1 MTTITAQPILRS
13 RNACRPDKVL
23 STLLL
28 RYPRFIHSEFMTH
41 RALSKNAGSSRA
53 IPVKKIIDS
62 ILYDTAM
69 PIHWGANQRGMQADQ
84 ECDAKITLSTPDK
97 PWPLTDCVEELSLA
111 EMTREQ
117 AWIEA
122 RDRAIDVARAYDA
135 AGYHK
140 QIVNRILEP
149 YMHITVVVSGTE
161 WDNFLELRTHKDAE
175 PHFQML
181 ARAIEGCL
189 TEAPVQLLQPGEWH
203 LPFIDRS
210 ELYMMDLETAK
221 KISVACCASTSYK
234 TVDGFDM
241 TKAKAEDIFHKLV
254 TSKPLHASPL
264 EHVAQADLF
273 YPAHENDHGWQRER
287 WEHPEQHANFVGFR
301 QYRHQL

>member
-28 RYPRFIHSEFMTH
+28 RYPRFFHSEFMTH

-69 PIHWGANQRGMQADQ
+69 PIHWGANQRGMQADE
-84 ECDAKITLSTPDK
+84 ECNEPVNGLSR
-97 PWPLTDCVEELSLA
+97 EE
-111 EMTREQ
+111 
-117 AWIEA
+117 AWMMA
-122 RDRAIDVARAYDA
+122 RDYAISIARDYDA

-203 LPFIDRS
+203 LPFIDQS

-273 YPAHENDHGWQRER
+273 YPAHENDYGWQRER